1 MTDRHAVVDLA
12 RERRVRGLVDDLRG
26 MLAADPHLDARTRAM
41 LSGTLPCPAL
51 EATMPRDSVNDASV
65 NLRLPTAVLRRVEAL
80 QTALVEQ
87 DPMLRAVGN
96 VTQAAVLRLA
106 LVWGLDALEAKY
118 PPSDSPAE

>member
-1 MTDRHAVVDLA
+1 
-12 RERRVRGLVDDLRG
+12 
-26 MLAADPHLDARTRAM
+26 
-41 LSGTLPCPAL
+41 
-51 EATMPRDSVNDASV
+51 MPRDSVNDASV